1 MGDATLRHDLPTLL
15 EHSGWVRSLARRLAS
30 GADADDVE
38 QAAWLAVL
46 QSRAER
52 GAPAREWFSAIV
64 RNVARQQK
72 RSAGR
77 RADHETRSARPDE
90 LPSTVELLAR
100 AELQRR
106 LVGAV
111 MQLDEPYRTAVLL
124 RYFENLLPREL
135 AARLG
140 VPVATVRTRLARAL
154 ERLRERLDAEHGGER
169 GAWIAAFVPLWES
182 GSSTPSGLG
191 ALLLVNAKLVVAC
204 GVLCAAG
211 AAWWWSARRAPEAAE
226 VAELASP
233 PSRPA
238 DASSSGH
245 GSNGGANEPERVD
258 VRSSPERGAANRAT
272 SANEIAATETATKS
286 VSLALR
292 GRVID
297 ASGAPLGGVRLVANS
312 HPGTDTDTDTGT
324 NTNTNTNTDA
334 KAVEVHSERD
344 GSFSVEAAP
353 KSGSLVSGSRNFA
366 TVLSGRFGASQR
378 DDVVA
383 VLAPRIDL
391 GGAVVD
397 FAGQPVEGAE
407 IVLETP
413 ADLRARL
420 RVVLDRAEPQRWSV
434 LSNEAG
440 HFTLEDAPQIDGARL
455 HVTADGFSAWSAL
468 APQFTEL
475 GLRVVLQRP
484 LASDGFVRGLVVDPA
499 GNPVHG
505 AVVAFGL
512 DTQRTPADGLFAFRI
527 DDPESF
533 GRRVGASAST
543 LTAVA
548 RGWLPAEFRA
558 PEQNGA
564 PAWPAFVKLEL
575 GREALKLA
583 GRVEDAKGEPRAG
596 VRVYVADAT
605 LLGVVDERPALVE
618 TLFAAGEGAWKY
630 VESDAA
636 GRFELDGLLE
646 REYVVRAHDPT
657 TLLRVDSKPTRAGG
671 GEVVLRLPTEA
682 LYPIVAGRVLT
693 LSGTPVA
700 GAQVRP
706 MCDALAV
713 KFQGRAISTSHDRID
728 GATTDEQGRF
738 ELRNVPQSLVYL
750 RVDGERILPVE
761 YGRYVEHDPRFA
773 DTQVRE
779 LPRERITELE
789 IRVEARCHMQVE
801 LAHAEF
807 ADELAVLDV
816 QGREVA
822 ISLFDANG
830 RRDTERHPLHSGRS
844 AMLSVPES
852 GRTLVLFKAGVEAA
866 RSALELDP
874 SQPTIVRR

>member
-1 MGDATLRHDLPTLL
+1 MGDAMLRHDLPTLL
-15 EHSGWVRSLARRLAS
+15 EHSGWVRSLAQRLAS

-38 QAAWLAVL
+38 QAAWLAAL
-46 QSRAER
+46 QSRAGR
-52 GAPAREWFSAIV
+52 GAPVREWFSAIV

-77 RADHETRSARPDE
+77 RADHEARTARSEE

-100 AELQRR
+100 AELQRK

-111 MQLDEPYRTAVLL
+111 MKLEEPYRTAVLL
-124 RYFENLLPREL
+124 RYFENLPPREL

-169 GAWIAAFVPLWES
+169 SSWIAAFVPLWKS
-182 GSSTPSGLG
+182 GSSTPSGMG
-191 ALLLVNAKLVVAC
+191 ALLIVNAKLIGAC

-211 AAWWWSARRAPEAAE
+211 AAWWWTSRRAPEAAE
-226 VAELASP
+226 IVEHAVVPARPEEPLSTGQGSGDGAS
-233 PSRPA
+233 
-238 DASSSGH
+238 
-245 GSNGGANEPERVD
+245 EPERAD
-258 VRSSPERGAANRAT
+258 VRSASERAAAKR
-272 SANEIAATETATKS
+272 ATETGEVAATDTASKPT
-286 VSLALR
+286 SLALR

-297 ASGAPLGGVRLVANS
+297 ASGAPLGGVRLVANPQ
-312 HPGTDTDTDTGT
+312 PGADANAGADSTTDS
-324 NTNTNTNTDA
+324 

-344 GSFSVEAAP
+344 GSFSIAAAP

-366 TVLSGRFGASQR
+366 TVLSGRFGASGR

-397 FAGQPVEGAE
+397 AAGNPVDGAE
-407 IVLETP
+407 VVLEPP

-420 RVVLDRAEPQRWSV
+420 QVVLDRAEPQLWS
-434 LSNEAG
+434 AG
-440 HFTLEDAPQIDGARL
+440 SDDAGLFALEDAPQLDGARL
-455 HVTADGFSAWSAL
+455 RVTADGFSTWSAP
-468 APQFTEL
+468 APQFTDL
-475 GLRVVLQRP
+475 GLRVVLQTP
-484 LASDGFVRGLVVDPA
+484 LASDGFVRGVVVDPTGA
-499 GNPVHG
+499 PVQG

-512 DTQRTPADGLFAFRI
+512 DTQRTPSDGLFAFRI

-533 GRRVGASAST
+533 GRRVGASATT
-543 LTAVA
+543 LAAVA
-548 RGWLPAEFRA
+548 RGWLPTEFR
-558 PEQNGA
+558 PPQRDSA

-575 GREALKLA
+575 AGETLKLS

-596 VRVYVADAT
+596 IRVYVADAT
-605 LLGVVDERPALVE
+605 LLGVVDDRPALVE

-636 GRFELDGLLE
+636 GRFELDGLLD
-646 REYVVRAHDPT
+646 REYVVRAHDPS

-671 GEVVLRLPTEA
+671 REVVLRLPTDE
-682 LYPIVAGRVLT
+682 LHPLVAGRVLS

-706 MCDALAV
+706 MCDALSV
-713 KFQGRAISTSHDRID
+713 SYLGRTISTSHDRID
-728 GATTDEQGRF
+728 GATTDDEGRF
-738 ELRNVPQSLVYL
+738 ELRNVPKSLVYL
-750 RVDGERILPVE
+750 RVDGESILPVE
-761 YGRYVEHDPRFA
+761 YGRYVENDPRVA
-773 DTQVRE
+773 DTQLRE

-789 IRVEARCHMQVE
+789 IRVEARCHMRVE

-807 ADELAVLDV
+807 ADELAVLDA
-816 QGREVA
+816 QGRETA

-830 RRDTERHPLHSGRS
+830 RRDTERHPLHAGRS

-852 GRTLVLFKAGVEAA
+852 GRTLVLFKAGVEVA

-874 SQPTIVRR
+874 SQPTTVRR